1 MKFFFVIIFDYGGL
15 ALVKI
20 VKDKIGG
27 FSLNTMYRIVRC
39 NYVIF
44 IKLEENVM
52 RLVVLF
58 YKKIGYNGV
67 FQLVIDVIVVIFIL
81 CVKGNKLIGLVIE
94 SECVF
99 IIV

>member
-1 MKFFFVIIFDYGGL
+1 MMENFDKDCLVLVFLFKNLIYNWGMLVKWWSDEMKFFFVIIFDYGGL
-15 ALVKI
+15 VLVKI

-27 FSLNTMYRIVRC
+27 FSLNMMYCIVRC

-67 FQLVIDVIVVIFIL
+67 F
-81 CVKGNKLIGLVIE
+81 
-94 SECVF
+94 
-99 IIV
+99 